1 MKEWPRRCFI
11 AASALRSRAVMDAA
25 RALNTTLP
33 LESNVRTSGKPA
45 SSKHLFSSGIFAF
58 IGVTALRKAAERGL
72 ARILPGRSADGPR
85 QDVWLH
91 RKRLGGLDVG
101 GLVHAGGMTTT
112 ARDQAGRLA
121 DLLRRERAE
130 MAEFLLA
137 LAEFDKERGWIELGH
152 TSL

>member
-1 MKEWPRRCFI
+1 M
-11 AASALRSRAVMDAA
+11 
-25 RALNTTLP
+25 
-33 LESNVRTSGKPA
+33 G
-45 SSKHLFSSGIFAF
+45 
-58 IGVTALRKAAERGL
+58 
-72 ARILPGRSADGPR
+72 RILPGRSADGAR

-121 DLLRRERAE
+121 DLLRREGAE

-137 LAEFDKERGWIELGH
+137 LAEFEKERGWIELGH
-152 TSL
+152 TSLFHFLHRELGLSKGGVLPEDGGGAGAAVSGDAGAAARWAALHHQRRPRRAGADCGEPARGAAQILPALQ